1 MKVIFLKDVKGQ
13 GKKNEIKD
21 VKDGFAKNFLIK
33 NGYAIQATE
42 NNANKVQKQVS
53 EQALEEN
60 LLIKD
65 LEVLK
70 AKLEKEKVE
79 FKVQTGKG
87 DLMFGKIST
96 KQIKKELNDL
106 GYKIDKTMIKLDHD
120 IVSLGI
126 HNVEIELHKK
136 VTAIIKVNVVKEW

>member
-13 GKKNEIKD
+13 GKKNEVKE

-42 NNANKVQKQVS
+42 NNANKVQKQVT

-70 AKLEKEKVE
+70 TKLEKEKLV

-106 GYKIDKTMIKLDHD
+106 GYKIEKTMINLDHD

-136 VTAIIKVNVVKEW
+136 VIAIVKVNVVKE